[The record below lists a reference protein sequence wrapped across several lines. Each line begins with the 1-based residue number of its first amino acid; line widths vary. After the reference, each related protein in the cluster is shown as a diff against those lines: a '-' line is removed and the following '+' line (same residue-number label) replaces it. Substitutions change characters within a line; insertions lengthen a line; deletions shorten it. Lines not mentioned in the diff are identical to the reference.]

1 MKDETVKEKPKK
13 KKKPGCCGCFAIFC
27 LVFVLIIGAGVGVG
41 WYFGDKYMK
50 QYFDMSLTDAFGVIG
65 GLYKADEKKIV
76 TNAPDATDEQNFYDA
91 VGESLYLKDGALNS
105 ENFSAISGTIT
116 GGSSGS
122 GASTE
127 TTTTPTE
134 NQVNAV
140 RKAAESGDTQSA
152 LENLICRENMDVD
165 KVRAKF
171 TAGYDYSSNY
181 TADFT
186 VEVTDKELFSA
197 LKTVLDDK
205 LSEQENAVLEYLT
218 FEQLTL
224 SKSANGNAVVSIVAK
239 LDLKGFI
246 GKQLDGAPGIAKWA
260 ATTFLPKKIYVT
272 ASVETSEKLT
282 ADVLINQMDEKGK
295 ENVYKL
301 VSGILKLQGAEN
313 TDAKKYL
320 SDTVDSAMGSAVK
333 AINDALDLNGNV
345 SDGKIRFDIYNAL
358 AATAFS
364 GKDVSKIELAE
375 AYTSVVA
382 ADLDKMLENNEKLLF
397 ENKWELENAGQIVE
411 VYSTDDED
419 MISKGATNINY
430 GDRFTAE
437 FEKKYL
443 MRTEFYRVGEKTYF
457 DPVWTDANGN
467 VYKQSEL
474 RLNGAAPTEKNKRL
488 YRQIA
493 EPHAIKEN
501 VAGSE
506 TADYDVLLI
515 AEFVELDYNDL
526 AALMGVGTSEKTT
539 GIKLEGLFDSNKLT
553 EKLGGGV
560 AETRDEQF
568 LYRSDDELRFDLTD
582 KMLGR
587 LMAEQTK
594 TVFGGDNALTSS
606 LELKF
611 VGLTRGDEETL
622 TLTDEAGN
630 VIGAEPIERRFM
642 TVGFIADVDQAVGSV
657 GMIKSLIGD
666 RIGVIVKL
674 DVTPGLENKYLNAP
688 AIEYADL
695 GKTRSDDLMATLE
708 KIGAT
713 SFKPEELDRQL
724 AQPVRDLIAKM
735 SKTLGEV
742 TVENDKMSVPDVFA
756 VLAAQLF
763 PLNSEKT
770 FGGEQISLGGPEVQV
785 ALQGVYDLPPVTTVD
800 DKRYI
805 ERVTGSHYDYEV
817 QTNKVDNIN
826 NLGVSKP
833 DNDLG
838 RVLGYYEDEKSDIM
852 YISYDY
858 SLAKYLDGSSSD
870 MSLLAV
876 DEVVVTFEIDKL
888 HVETVNGKQCYKT
901 KMWVNDMS
909 EADRAL
915 LEKMITY
922 FDQSNENKFPELEAK
937 MGAFAY
943 TLINSE
949 TLKNFVDNG
958 VLGA

>member
-1 MKDETVKEKPKK
+1 MRNETEKETPKK
-13 KKKPGCCGCFAIFC
+13 KKKLGCCGCLAIFC

-41 WYFGDKYMK
+41 WFFGDKYMK

-65 GLYKADEKKIV
+65 GLYKSDEKKIV
-76 TNAPDATDEQNFYDA
+76 TNAPDAADEQNFYDA
-91 VGESLYLKDGALNS
+91 VGESLYLKDGTLNS
-105 ENFSAISGTIT
+105 ESFSAISETIT
-116 GGSSGS
+116 GGSSSS
-122 GASTE
+122 GDSTG

-171 TAGYDYSSNY
+171 TADYDYTSNY

-186 VEVTDKELFSA
+186 VEVTDKELFAA
-197 LKTVLDDK
+197 LKIVLESK
-205 LSEQENAVLEYLT
+205 LSDQDNAVLEHLT

-224 SKSANGNAVVSIVAK
+224 SKGAGGNAVVTIVAK
-239 LDLKGFI
+239 FNVKEFI
-246 GKQLDGAPGIAKWA
+246 GKQLGDAPGIAKWA

-272 ASVETSEKLT
+272 ASVETGEKLT
-282 ADVLINQMDEKGK
+282 ADILVNQMDEKGK

-345 SDGKIRFDIYNAL
+345 SDGKMRFDIYAAL
-358 AATAFS
+358 ATTAFS
-364 GKDVSKIELAE
+364 GKDVSKVELAE

-382 ADLDKMLENNEKLLF
+382 ADIDNMLKNNEKLLF
-397 ENKWELENAGQIVE
+397 ENKWELDNAGQIIE
-411 VYSTDDED
+411 VYSTDDEE
-419 MISKGATNINY
+419 MISKGATGINY

-443 MRTEFYRVGEKTYF
+443 MRTEFYRVGAKTFF
-457 DPVWTDANGN
+457 DPVWTDADGN
-467 VYKQSEL
+467 TYKQSEL
-474 RLNGAAPTEKNKRL
+474 KLNGAAPTEKNKRL

-501 VAGSE
+501 VSGSE
-506 TADYDVLLI
+506 AADYDVLLI
-515 AEFVELDYNDL
+515 AEFVKLDYNDL

-539 GIKLEGLFDSNKLT
+539 GIKLEGLFDSRKLT
-553 EKLGGGV
+553 EKLGGG
-560 AETRDEQF
+560 AAGTRDEQF
-568 LYRSDDELRFDLTD
+568 LYRSDDELRLELTD

-594 TVFGGDNALTSS
+594 TVFSGDNALTSS

-611 VGLTRGDEETL
+611 VGLTRGNEETL

-630 VIGAEPIERRFM
+630 VIGAKPIERRFM
-642 TVGFIADVDQAVGSV
+642 TVGFIAGVEQIAGSTGV
-657 GMIKSLIGD
+657 IKSLIGD
-666 RIGVIVKL
+666 RIGVISKL
-674 DVTPGLENKYLNAP
+674 DVTPGLEDKYLNAP
-688 AIEYADL
+688 EVEYADL
-695 GKTRSDDLMATLE
+695 GKSRTDDLLATLE
-708 KIGAT
+708 KIGA
-713 SFKPEELDRQL
+713 SAFKPEEIDRQL

-742 TVENDKMSVPDVFA
+742 TVENDELSVPNVFA

-763 PLNSEKT
+763 PLESEKT
-770 FGGEQISLGGPEVQV
+770 FGGEPIALSGSDVHV
-785 ALQGVYDLPPVTTVD
+785 ALQGVYDLPPMTVAD
-800 DKRYI
+800 NKRYI
-805 ERVTGSHYDYEV
+805 QRVAGTHYDYEV

-838 RVLGYYEDEKSDIM
+838 RVLGYYEDETSNIM
-852 YISYDY
+852 YFSYDY

-876 DEVVVTFEIDKL
+876 DEVVVTFEIDKSQA
-888 HVETVNGKQCYKT
+888 EKVNGVDCYKT

-909 EADRAL
+909 EADRTL

-922 FDQSNENKFPELEAK
+922 FDRSNENKFPELEAK

-943 TLINSE
+943 RIINTPE
-949 TLKNFVDNG
+949 LKSVVDNG
-958 VLGA
+958 ILGA